1 MSPGASPFGDMD
13 PEEFRRH
20 AHQLTDWIANYLA
33 HSSTYPVLAQVAP
46 GAIASAL
53 PSEAPAHGESFES
66 MLADFE
72 KILLPGITHWNH
84 PGFFAYF
91 AITGSAP
98 GVLAEFLSAALNVQ
112 AMLWRTSP
120 AATELEEVTLS
131 WLRQLLGLPS
141 AFEGVIYDTA
151 SISTLHALAAARE
164 RTVPS
169 VRSLGLAGRSAISR
183 MRVYCSDQAHSSID
197 KAVILLG
204 LGQESLRKIPSDAEF
219 RMRADALAS
228 AIAEDRDKGWLPLA
242 VVATVGTTSSTS
254 VDPVAQI
261 ADVCRPA
268 SIWLHVDAAYAG
280 VAAMVPGYEWIL
292 DGAAGADSIVVNPH
306 KWMFTPF
313 DLSVLYCRH
322 MDLIRAAFALTPEYL
337 KTIEA
342 APVRNLMDTGIQ
354 LGRRFRALKLWM
366 VIRHFGAD
374 GIRARLAEHMRL
386 ARLFASWVDASA
398 DFERLAPVPFSV
410 VCFRARPWLPPSGGS
425 SIGGGSTIDP
435 AEGRSIDP
443 DVLNERLLEAV
454 NATGEIFISHTR
466 LNGRY
471 TLRLAIGNL
480 RTTETHVRRAWE
492 LLQQQLSKVHR
503 DG

>member
-1 MSPGASPFGDMD
+1 MGNVPSPFGDMD

-20 AHQLTDWIANYLA
+20 AHRLTDWIADYLA
-33 HSSTYPVLAQVAP
+33 DSSKYPVLARIST
-46 GAIASAL
+46 GTIASAL
-53 PSEAPAHGESFES
+53 PAEAPLNGCPFES
-66 MLADFE
+66 ILEDFDR
-72 KILLPGITHWNH
+72 ILLPGITHWNH

-120 AATELEEVTLS
+120 AATELEEVTLT
-131 WLRQLLGLPS
+131 WLRKLLGLPS
-141 AFEGVIYDTA
+141 TFEGVIYDTA

-164 RTVPS
+164 RAVPS
-169 VRSLGLAGRSAISR
+169 VRSLGLAGRATLPR
-183 MRVYCSDQAHSSID
+183 LRVYCSDQTHSSID

-204 LGQESLRKIPSDAEF
+204 FGQQSLRKIPSDSEY

-228 AIAEDRDKGWLPLA
+228 AVAADRSDGWLPLA
-242 VVATVGTTSSTS
+242 VVATIGTTSSTS
-254 VDPVAQI
+254 VDPVPEI
-261 ADVCRPA
+261 ADLCRRE

-280 VAAMVPGYEWIL
+280 VAAMVPGCEGIL
-292 DGAAGADSIVVNPH
+292 DGASEADSLVVNPH

-366 VIRHFGAD
+366 VMRHFGAD

-398 DFERLAPVPFSV
+398 EFERLAPVPFSV
-410 VCFRARPWLPPSGGS
+410 VCFRAR
-425 SIGGGSTIDP
+425 TATTHD
-435 AEGRSIDP
+435 DP
-443 DVLNERLLEAV
+443 DVLNERILEAV
-454 NATGEIFISHTR
+454 NSTGEIFISHTR

-480 RTTETHVRRAWE
+480 HTTETHVIRAWE
-492 LLQQQLSKVHR
+492 LLQEQLSR
-503 DG
+503 IRRAG

>member
-1 MSPGASPFGDMD
+1 MTRGSSPFGDMD

-20 AHQLTDWIANYLA
+20 AHRVADWIADYLA
-33 HSSTYPVLAQVAP
+33 NSSQFPVLARVQP
-46 GAIASAL
+46 GEISAAL
-53 PSEAPAHGESFES
+53 PATSPARGEPFDTIFS
-66 MLADFE
+66 DFE
-72 KILLPGITHWNH
+72 RILVPGITHWNH

-98 GVLAEFLSAALNVQ
+98 GILAEFLSAALNVQ

-141 AFEGVIYDTA
+141 TFEGVIYDTA

-164 RTVPS
+164 RTMPS
-169 VRSLGLAGRSAISR
+169 VRELGLAGRDDMPR
-183 MRVYCSDQAHSSID
+183 LRVYCSDQTHSSID

-204 LGQESLRKIPSDAEF
+204 LGQQSVRKIPSDSEY
-219 RMRADALAS
+219 RMRADALAQ
-228 AIAEDRDKGWLPLA
+228 AVADDRAHGWQPLA

-254 VDPVAQI
+254 VDPVPAI
-261 ADVCRPA
+261 ADLCGRE

-280 VAAMVPGYEWIL
+280 VAAMVPGREEIL
-292 DGAAGADSIVVNPH
+292 QGAELADSLVVNPH
-306 KWMFTPF
+306 KWLFTPF

-322 MDLIRAAFALTPEYL
+322 MDVIRSAFALTPEYL

-366 VIRHFGAD
+366 VLRHFGAD
-374 GIRARLAEHMRL
+374 GLRDRLAEHMRL
-386 ARLFASWVDASA
+386 AQLFASWVDESP

-410 VCFRARPWLPPSGGS
+410 VCFRARAQERED
-425 SIGGGSTIDP
+425 TD
-435 AEGRSIDP
+435 R
-443 DVLNERLLEAV
+443 LNERILEAV

-466 LNGRY
+466 LDGRY
-471 TLRLAIGNL
+471 ALRLAIGNL
-480 RTTETHVRRAWE
+480 HTTESHVTRAWS
-492 LLQQQLSKVHR
+492 LLQEHARQLRSSN
-503 DG
+503 

>member
-1 MSPGASPFGDMD
+1 MSNVSSPFGDMD

-20 AHQLTDWIANYLA
+20 AHRLTDWIADYLA
-33 HSSTYPVLAQVAP
+33 DSSKYPVLAQIAP
-46 GAIASAL
+46 GTITSAL
-53 PSEAPAHGESFES
+53 PAEAPPGGSSFES
-66 MLADFE
+66 ILADFDR
-72 KILLPGITHWNH
+72 ILLPGITHWNH

-120 AATELEEVTLS
+120 AATELEEVTLT
-131 WLRQLLGLPS
+131 WLRKLLGLPS

-164 RTVPS
+164 RAVPS
-169 VRSLGLAGRSAISR
+169 VRSLGLAGRTIPR
-183 MRVYCSDQAHSSID
+183 LRVYCSDQTHSSID

-204 LGQESLRKIPSDAEF
+204 LGQQSLRKIPSDSEF

-228 AIAEDRDKGWLPLA
+228 AVAADRSDGWLPLA

-254 VDPVAQI
+254 VDPVPQI
-261 ADVCRPA
+261 ADLCRRE

-292 DGAAGADSIVVNPH
+292 DGASDADSVVVNPH

-337 KTIEA
+337 KTMES

-366 VIRHFGAD
+366 VIRHFGTD

-386 ARLFASWVDASA
+386 ARLFASWVDSSA
-398 DFERLAPVPFSV
+398 EFERLAPVLFSV
-410 VCFRARPWLPPSGGS
+410 VCFRARTA
-425 SIGGGSTIDP
+425 ITNDE
-435 AEGRSIDP
+435 A
-443 DVLNERLLEAV
+443 DVLNERVLEAV
-454 NATGEIFISHTR
+454 NSTGEIFISHTR
-466 LNGRY
+466 LNDRY

-480 RTTETHVRRAWE
+480 HTTETHVRRAWE
-492 LLQQQLSKVHR
+492 LLLEQLSR
-503 DG
+503 IQRTS